1 MFWSI
6 FSLALIAW
14 HKISVRGQACNTYV
28 VPSISGGF
36 TTRQFIDFSGA
47 SSNDGVASV
56 LSSNGISI
64 SNYGVTFG
72 PVPHTFT
79 PSNLAFGTGSLD
91 MKVSAYSGSGA
102 VLSSE
107 IVTNDVFLYASV
119 RTVLKSSSV
128 AGIVEG
134 NFFYLNDNQETDWE
148 ILTTTALQA
157 SPYVTA
163 GIWATNQ
170 ALIPG
175 QSSTSMTVPFTFDP
189 SQDYHVTGDLLLF
202 PILQWVAN
210 ATTFFIDGIQKAR
223 LTTNVPT
230 EAGHWIWNAWSN
242 GDPTWSNG
250 PPTADSITHIR
261 SIDIYKGYTST
272 RAGTICDIYVFSN
285 SQAIV
290 MSIRGPRKG
299 ENYELSVDL
308 NSEYREKRKDAIKRT
323 IASMTVGKD
332 VSGLFPD
339 VLKNMQTEDLEQKK
353 LVYLYLMNYAKTQPE
368 LVILAVNTFVKDTE
382 DPNPLVRA
390 LAIRT
395 MGCLRAEKIID
406 YLCDPL
412 QKCLRDENPYVRK
425 TAALCVAKLYDL
437 KPELVLDN
445 GFLEQLH
452 EMIADSN
459 PMVSW
464 FFLDH
469 ELCVFK
475 TCEIGKVVANTVAA
489 LTDIHNAAVSL
500 PSTSSS
506 DPAIFTI
513 TTSILNKLLIAL
525 NECSE
530 WGRVA
535 VLNALARYDAKDD
548 KESEHICERVVPQ
561 FQHINGSVVLAA
573 VKVVMIHIRGV
584 RREELIKSL
593 MRKMAPP
600 LVTLLSSPPE
610 VQWVALR
617 NINLL
622 LQKRADIL
630 SNEMRVF
637 FCKYNDPLYVKVE
650 KLEIMV
656 RLANDKNVDA
666 LLSELKEYASEV
678 DVDFVRK
685 SIKAIGQAA
694 VKIDAA
700 AERCVNVLLELIAT
714 RVSYVVQEAVVVM
727 KVRPFQHIEQ
737 HKSQCNYQ
745 DIFRKYPSTYE
756 GVIPTLCA
764 NLDELDEP
772 EAKASLIWIIGE
784 YADKIDNADELLGI
798 FVDSFTEESY
808 PVQLQTL
815 TAVVKLFL
823 KKPNSAQSVVQ
834 RVLTTATKDCDSP
847 DVRDRAYIYWRLLST
862 DPGAA
867 KAVVLAHR
875 PPISIPRTT
884 VPPALLEELLG
895 EISSLASVYHKPEE
909 TFVGRGRVGADAV
922 RKGTDDDRFLAQKA
936 FQTVAAGQQAE
947 NLLDFD
953 DAPAVEGE
961 LSGLAATQV
970 FSQTPAAANL
980 LAGTSSNPLDDLV
993 SIFGGSGDS
1002 AAGFGFGGGNT
1013 AFAAAALSPVPA
1025 TPSVLAP
1032 QTPAPLQQSN
1042 SQSQQEDLLGL
1053 F

>member
-1 MFWSI
+1 M
-6 FSLALIAW
+6 
-14 HKISVRGQACNTYV
+14 SV
-28 VPSISGGF
+28 
-36 TTRQFIDFSGA
+36 
-47 SSNDGVASV
+47 
-56 LSSNGISI
+56 
-64 SNYGVTFG
+64 
-72 PVPHTFT
+72 
-79 PSNLAFGTGSLD
+79 
-91 MKVSAYSGSGA
+91 
-102 VLSSE
+102 
-107 IVTNDVFLYASV
+107 
-119 RTVLKSSSV
+119 
-128 AGIVEG
+128 
-134 NFFYLNDNQETDWE
+134 
-148 ILTTTALQA
+148 
-157 SPYVTA
+157 
-163 GIWATNQ
+163 
-170 ALIPG
+170 
-175 QSSTSMTVPFTFDP
+175 
-189 SQDYHVTGDLLLF
+189 
-202 PILQWVAN
+202 
-210 ATTFFIDGIQKAR
+210 
-223 LTTNVPT
+223 
-230 EAGHWIWNAWSN
+230 
-242 GDPTWSNG
+242 
-250 PPTADSITHIR
+250 
-261 SIDIYKGYTST
+261 
-272 RAGTICDIYVFSN
+272 
-285 SQAIV
+285 
-290 MSIRGPRKG
+290 RGPRKG

-308 NSEYREKRKDAIKRT
+308 NSEYKEKRKDAIKRV

-368 LVILAVNTFVKDTE
+368 LVILAVNTFVKDTD

-437 KPELVLDN
+437 KPELVIEN

-452 EMIADSN
+452 EMISDSN
-459 PMVSW
+459 PM
-464 FFLDH
+464 
-469 ELCVFK
+469 
-475 TCEIGKVVANTVAA
+475 VVANTVAA
-489 LTDIHNAAVSL
+489 LTDIHISATSQ

-506 DPAIFTI
+506 DPSIFHI
-513 TTSILNKLLIAL
+513 TSSILSKLLIAL

-535 VLNALARYDAKDD
+535 ILNALARYEARDE

-561 FQHINGSVVLAA
+561 FQHVNGSVVLAA
-573 VKVVMIHIRGV
+573 VKVIMIHMRGV
-584 RREELIKSL
+584 HREDLVKQLI
-593 MRKMAPP
+593 RKMAPP

-622 LQKRADIL
+622 LQKRPDIL

-650 KLEIMV
+650 KLDIMV
-656 RLANDKNVDA
+656 RLASENNVDA
-666 LLSELKEYASEV
+666 LLSELKEYSSEV

-685 SIKAIGQAA
+685 SIKAIGQTA
-694 VKIDAA
+694 VKIDTA

-727 KVRPFQHIEQ
+727 K
-737 HKSQCNYQ
+737 

-784 YADKIDNADELLGI
+784 YANKIDNADELLGV
-798 FVDSFTEESY
+798 FVDTFTEESY
-808 PVQLQTL
+808 AVQLQTL

-823 KKPNSAQSVVQ
+823 RKPDSSQGIVQ
-834 RVLTTATKDCDSP
+834 RVLNTATKECDSP

-884 VPPALLEELLG
+884 VSPALLEELLG
-895 EISSLASVYHKPEE
+895 EIGTLSSVYHKPAE
-909 TFVGRGRVGADAV
+909 TFVGKGRISADTV
-922 RKGTDDDRFLAQKA
+922 QRKVDPADDRLSTQKA
-936 FQTVAAGQQAE
+936 LQTVAAGQQSE
-947 NLLDFD
+947 NLLDFGD
-953 DAPAVEGE
+953 EPAGDGQP
-961 LSGLAATQV
+961 SGLAATQV
-970 FSQTPAAANL
+970 LSQTPAAANL

-993 SIFGGSGDS
+993 SIFGGGGMSLQATPAQPSFGGLTP
-1002 AAGFGFGGGNT
+1002 GFGAFG
-1013 AFAAAALSPVPA
+1013 A
-1025 TPSVLAP
+1025 TPIS
-1032 QTPAPLQQSN
+1032 PAPPAVSPGISLGAGA
-1042 SQSQQEDLLGL
+1042 SQSPPPAQQPQDDLLGL

>member
-1 MFWSI
+1 M
-6 FSLALIAW
+6 
-14 HKISVRGQACNTYV
+14 
-28 VPSISGGF
+28 
-36 TTRQFIDFSGA
+36 
-47 SSNDGVASV
+47 
-56 LSSNGISI
+56 
-64 SNYGVTFG
+64 TF
-72 PVPHTFT
+72 
-79 PSNLAFGTGSLD
+79 
-91 MKVSAYSGSGA
+91 
-102 VLSSE
+102 
-107 IVTNDVFLYASV
+107 
-119 RTVLKSSSV
+119 
-128 AGIVEG
+128 
-134 NFFYLNDNQETDWE
+134 
-148 ILTTTALQA
+148 
-157 SPYVTA
+157 
-163 GIWATNQ
+163 
-170 ALIPG
+170 
-175 QSSTSMTVPFTFDP
+175 
-189 SQDYHVTGDLLLF
+189 
-202 PILQWVAN
+202 
-210 ATTFFIDGIQKAR
+210 
-223 LTTNVPT
+223 
-230 EAGHWIWNAWSN
+230 
-242 GDPTWSNG
+242 
-250 PPTADSITHIR
+250 
-261 SIDIYKGYTST
+261 
-272 RAGTICDIYVFSN
+272 RA
-285 SQAIV
+285 
-290 MSIRGPRKG
+290 PRKG

-308 NSEYREKRKDAIKRT
+308 NSEYREKRKDAIKRV

-368 LVILAVNTFVKDTE
+368 LVILAVNTFVKDTD

-437 KPELVLDN
+437 KPELVLEN
-445 GFLEQLH
+445 GFLDQLH
-452 EMIADSN
+452 DMIADSN
-459 PMVSW
+459 PM
-464 FFLDH
+464 
-469 ELCVFK
+469 
-475 TCEIGKVVANTVAA
+475 VVANTVAA
-489 LTDIHNAAVSL
+489 LTDIHISASSQQASI
-500 PSTSSS
+500 STPDSASFVITS
-506 DPAIFTI
+506 TI
-513 TTSILNKLLIAL
+513 LTKLLIAL

-535 VLNALARYDAKDD
+535 ILNGLARYETKDE

-561 FQHINGSVVLAA
+561 FQHANGSVVLAA
-573 VKVVMIHIRGV
+573 VKVIMIHMRNV
-584 RREELIKSL
+584 NREDLIKQL
-593 MRKMAPP
+593 VRKMAPP

-622 LQKRADIL
+622 LQKRPEIL
-630 SNEMRVF
+630 ANEMRVF

-650 KLEIMV
+650 KVDIMV
-656 RLANDKNVDA
+656 RLATESNVDA

-685 SIKAIGQAA
+685 SIRAIGQAA

-700 AERCVNVLLELIAT
+700 AERCVNVLLDLIGT

-727 KVRPFQHIEQ
+727 K
-737 HKSQCNYQ
+737 

-784 YADKIDNADELLGI
+784 YASKIDNADELLAI

-823 KKPNSAQSVVQ
+823 VKPDSSQSLVQ
-834 RVLTTATKDCDSP
+834 QVLNTATKDCDSP

-875 PPISIPRTT
+875 PPISIRRTT
-884 VPPALLEELLG
+884 ISPTLLEELLG
-895 EISSLASVYHKPEE
+895 EISSLASVYHKPPE
-909 TFVGRGRVGADAV
+909 TFIGRGRVGADTMQ
-922 RKGTDDDRFLAQKA
+922 RKGTDFDERLATQKA
-936 FQTVAAGQQAE
+936 LQTVVAGQQAE

-953 DAPAVEGE
+953 DTPSADGQP
-961 LSGLAATQV
+961 SGLAATEILAK
-970 FSQTPAAANL
+970 TPAAANL

-993 SIFGGSGDS
+993 SIFGGATLAPMTPATTTNSL
-1002 AAGFGFGGGNT
+1002 GFGFAGSSN
-1013 AFAAAALSPVPA
+1013 ALAPPSLA
-1025 TPSVLAP
+1025 TPALTPVTAMAP
-1032 QTPAPLQQSN
+1032 SQPSN
-1042 SQSQQEDLLGL
+1042 QAQDDLLGL